1 MAILKLQNAGESLTM
16 TVKQAEVTAGKFGA
30 QVKFENTDGDVLF
43 VSQQTAERQLSRIPL
58 AVEDCAGETL
68 VFSRD
73 ENKGG
78 GAPYW
83 GIRLAGAADKAPP
96 SRRMDSPYQ
105 APSIGKPIKGLDDFP
120 DEEYGASVHSPD
132 GVNPN
137 DAYANPGPLPPFHK
151 PPTKAAATA
160 PTAVDRMKVAR
171 EYLDLLAWVKAELP
185 KLDDSA
191 AQAAAATIY
200 IAWGKKGLA

>member
-1 MAILKLQNAGESLTM
+1 MAILKLQNAGESMVM
-16 TVKQAEVTAGKFGA
+16 TVRKAEVTAGKFGS

-43 VSQQTAERQLSRIPL
+43 VSQETAERQLSRIPL

-68 VFSRD
+68 VFARD
-73 ENKGG
+73 ENKKG

-83 GIRLAGAADKAPP
+83 SIRLAGGADKAPP
-96 SRRMDSPYQ
+96 SPRLQSPYQ

-120 DEEYGASVHSPD
+120 DEAYGASIHSPD
-132 GVNPN
+132 GMDPN

-151 PPTKAAATA
+151 AQAKAAETA
-160 PTAVDRMKVAR
+160 PNAVERMRVAR
-171 EYLDLLAWVKAELP
+171 EYLDLLAFVQAETKLP
-185 KLDDSA
+185 PDVAQSA
-191 AQAAAATIY
+191 SATIY